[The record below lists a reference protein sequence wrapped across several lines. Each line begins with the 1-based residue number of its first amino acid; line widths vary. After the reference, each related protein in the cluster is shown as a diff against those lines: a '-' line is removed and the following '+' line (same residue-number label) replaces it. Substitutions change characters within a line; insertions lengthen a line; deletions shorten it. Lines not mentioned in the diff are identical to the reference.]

1 VRFMTIAACDP
12 LVKHPALEEGAVF
25 VNLLPD
31 LAVRKVEVAV
41 QQCDPVVVSDRLS
54 VDAVFV
60 DLAAAR
66 VTSRAYHDFAVRG
79 AGRAATCIAG
89 GGIDSPRDSFAILE
103 GHRESL
109 VCREI
114 LRIPALL
121 RPGDVIGSG
130 SVARLTRYVDFREGR

>member
-1 VRFMTIAACDP
+1 MRFMTIAACDP

-41 QQCDPVVVSDRLS
+41 QCDPVVVSDRLS

-66 VTSRAYHDFAVRG
+66 VTSRAYHDFALRG
-79 AGRAATCIAG
+79 SGRAATCIAG
-89 GGIDSPRDSFAILE
+89 GGVDSPRDSVAILE
-103 GHRESL
+103 DHREPL
-109 VCREI
+109 VCCKTFPV
-114 LRIPALL
+114 PALS
-121 RPGDVIGSG
+121 RPGNVLGTGSMT
-130 SVARLTRYVDFREGR
+130 RLAGHIDFREAR